1 MNHSENNV
9 TALDLS
15 VLVQS
20 DRLQLLYQ
28 QSFPAVFVS
37 MAAAIIFTVT
47 LWPVQDHQLLLAWF
61 SALFLTAMARLILF
75 LQYRKISPEG
85 EEVLI
90 WEKPYFITLM
100 LTSVTWGIGSLFI
113 MPDDSQVHQ
122 IVIFSFMIALAGGAT
137 SLYSS
142 HSTMTLA
149 TVAVILLP
157 VTVYFFMNGGYV
169 YVGMAAAAVLFFI
182 SCLRATQFLS
192 QTLNKNFLMT
202 RQLEISNKEAERLAR
217 IDDLTGLYN
226 RRAFYE
232 YGALLANNSK
242 RNTDELSMI
251 NMDIDNFKLINDTFG
266 HAAGDDVLKQ
276 VGQVLLQRL
285 RKSDI
290 YARIGGEE
298 FGMLLP
304 MTSLDQ
310 ATQLAEQL
318 RQAIEKMSF
327 ETGDENFTI
336 TASFGVA
343 TGSYDVDVLVRR
355 SDQVM
360 YTSKESG
367 RNMVNVYQED
377 ATAL

>member
-1 MNHSENNV
+1 MNHTDNNV

-15 VLVQS
+15 ALVQS
-20 DRLQLLYQ
+20 DRLQLLYK

-61 SALFLTAMARLILF
+61 SALFITAMARLILF
-75 LQYRKISPEG
+75 LQYRQISPEG
-85 EEVLI
+85 EEVLS

-100 LTSVTWGIGSLFI
+100 LTSVTWGIGSLLI
-113 MPDDSQVHQ
+113 MPEDSQVHQ

-157 VTVYFFMNGGYV
+157 VTVYFFLNGEYV
-169 YVGMAAAAVLFFI
+169 YVWLAAAAVLFFI
-182 SCLRATQFLS
+182 SCLRSTQFLS
-192 QTLNKNFLMT
+192 QTLNQNFLMT

-232 YGALLANNSK
+232 YGAVLANNSK
-242 RNTDELSMI
+242 RNKDELSMI

-266 HAAGDDVLKQ
+266 HAAGDDALKQ

-304 MTSLDQ
+304 MTSLEQ

-318 RQAIEKMSF
+318 RQAIEKLSF
-327 ETGDENFTI
+327 KFGDENFTI

-343 TGSYDVDVLVRR
+343 TGAYDVDTLVRR

-367 RNMVNVYQED
+367 RNMVNVYSD
-377 ATAL
+377 PTN

>member
-113 MPDDSQVHQ
+113 MPEDSQVHQ

-327 ETGDENFTI
+327 VTGDENFTI

>member
-113 MPDDSQVHQ
+113 MPEDSQVHQ

>member
-113 MPDDSQVHQ
+113 MPEDSQVHQ

-142 HSTMTLA
+142 HSSMTLA

-343 TGSYDVDVLVRR
+343 TGSYHVDVLVRR

>member
-1 MNHSENNV
+1 M

-113 MPDDSQVHQ
+113 MPEDSQVHQ

-192 QTLNKNFLMT
+192 QTLNRNFLMT

-327 ETGDENFTI
+327 VTGDENFTI

>member
-113 MPDDSQVHQ
+113 MPEDSQVHQ

-192 QTLNKNFLMT
+192 QTLNRNFLMT

-343 TGSYDVDVLVRR
+343 TGSYHVDVLVRR